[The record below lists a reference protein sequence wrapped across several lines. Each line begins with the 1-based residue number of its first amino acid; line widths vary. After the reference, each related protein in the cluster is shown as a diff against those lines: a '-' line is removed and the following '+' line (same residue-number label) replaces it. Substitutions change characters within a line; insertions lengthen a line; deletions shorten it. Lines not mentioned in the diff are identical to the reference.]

1 MPLLPLRIL
10 PRGSARRPRAACST
24 GASCGMCGLAGEVS
38 SIFDCLLSVAL
49 LLASGDRSTDRL
61 RTDTQ
66 AALHPAAQT
75 TNQRG
80 AALNPIDWSIDRPYT
95 NLPGLGLANPTII
108 PKERACSPET
118 DDDPPAKEIVLV
130 CVCTQWGDGQRCIKS
145 DEFDSYFHESHAPRM
160 HKQTEGKPVCHPVS
174 QIDSAP
180 LARQHT
186 NTAPTR

>member
-80 AALNPIDWSIDRPYT
+80 AALNPIDWSIGRTPT
-95 NLPGLGLANPTII
+95 CLAWAWPI
-108 PKERACSPET
+108 PPLFPRSAHARQKRTTTAGEGDCAS
-118 DDDPPAKEIVLV
+118 V
-130 CVCTQWGDGQRCIKS
+130 CVYPMWDDGQRCIKS